1 MIEITRR
8 VWERRSMNQVF
19 DRFGSVAHQAP
30 SDSGSSFSLFS
41 HICTSVQMQR
51 IYQLVQ
57 RASAFDF
64 PVLLCGESGTGKE
77 LAARTIHFRG
87 KRQRGPFL
95 PVDCAALPPTLIESE
110 LFGHVRGSFTGAD
123 KSRIGLLQVA
133 RGGTAF
139 LDEIGELP
147 LQSQAKLLRCIQEGQ
162 IRPVGGNEPSQ
173 IDVRFIAATNRDLQ
187 REVKAG
193 RFRQDLLFRMNILQI
208 ELPPL
213 RSRKSDIPPLV
224 ALFLAKHKDLN
235 SSIRAISDD
244 AMRLLV
250 SYHWPGNVRE
260 LEHSIE
266 HAFAMGDGPAIEID
280 DLPPSLSR
288 TRDLEALPLDETLTL
303 QELERRAIFRA
314 LKETRG
320 DRLEAA
326 RLLNIG
332 KTTLYRR
339 LKQYQRD
346 MTCER

>member
-1 MIEITRR
+1 MCSSHGEVRQLMLIRVTRLIR
-8 VWERRSMNQVF
+8 PRTSTRLSNWLLT
-19 DRFGSVAHQAP
+19 
-30 SDSGSSFSLFS
+30 SF
-41 HICTSVQMQR
+41 Q
-51 IYQLVQ
+51 
-57 RASAFDF
+57 
-64 PVLLCGESGTGKE
+64 
-77 LAARTIHFRG
+77 
-87 KRQRGPFL
+87 
-95 PVDCAALPPTLIESE
+95 ESE
-110 LFGHVRGSFTGAD
+110 VGVVIF
-123 KSRIGLLQVA
+123 SRRLRFV
-133 RGGTAF
+133 
-139 LDEIGELP
+139 GE
-147 LQSQAKLLRCIQEGQ
+147 EGQ